1 MQALRKE
8 VSEVARLTDGEQGF
22 TPWEVPE
29 LTPVTCTGL
38 KGAGVTQVTDGEQ
51 GSTPWEGPELTPV
64 TCPGLKG
71 AGVRKRCGSS
81 VVSANLFQ
89 LGGGGAVVE

>member
-29 LTPVTCTGL
+29 LI
-38 KGAGVTQVTDGEQ
+38 
-51 GSTPWEGPELTPV
+51 PV
-64 TCPGLKG
+64 TCPELKG

-89 LGGGGAVVE
+89 LGGWGAVVE